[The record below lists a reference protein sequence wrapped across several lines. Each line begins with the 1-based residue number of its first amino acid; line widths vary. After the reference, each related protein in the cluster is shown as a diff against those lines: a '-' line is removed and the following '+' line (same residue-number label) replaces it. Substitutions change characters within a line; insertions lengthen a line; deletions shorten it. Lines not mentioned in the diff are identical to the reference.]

1 MPTLTAACM
10 CSEPQASSTFRHK
23 EPDISLLDKPLLRY
37 WLAVRP
43 GFLAASIVPV
53 LLGTA
58 AAAYQGAT
66 INSLLLLACIIGI
79 ALVHAG
85 VNVLNDYYDEQNG
98 TDRRNVQRI
107 FPFTGGSR
115 FIQNGVLRVD
125 ETFVYGVLL
134 LLVATVLGL
143 GLAWVSG
150 AGLLWIGV
158 AGFLLGWGYSAPPL
172 QLNSRGFGELAVA
185 LGFGV
190 LTPLGAWFVQT
201 GEMAIYPVL
210 VGLPMALLVMNI
222 LVINQFPDREA
233 DAASGK
239 HHWVVR
245 LGTDKAP
252 WIYIGAVTVAI
263 AILLLSVATGLLP
276 VWSLLGLLPLGIA
289 FKAGLFLRQHAHQP
303 QSLEPAIKMTIGS
316 MVLYG
321 VLSSLMLWLPKPLSL
336 LP

>member
-1 MPTLTAACM
+1 MP
-10 CSEPQASSTFRHK
+10 Q
-23 EPDISLLDKPLLRY
+23 EPDVSLLDKPLLRY
-37 WLAVRP
+37 WLATRP

-58 AAAYQGAT
+58 AAAYRGVD
-66 INSLLLLACIIGI
+66 INILLFVASLLGI

-98 TDRRNVQRI
+98 TDRRNMQRI

-115 FIQNGVLRVD
+115 FIQNGVLGVD
-125 ETFVYGVLL
+125 ETFLYGMLL
-134 LLVATVLGL
+134 LLAATMLGL
-143 GLAWVSG
+143 GLAWASG
-150 AGLLWIGV
+150 MGLLWIGI

-172 QLNSRGFGELAVA
+172 QVNSRGFGEPAVA

-201 GEMAIYPVL
+201 GEMAVYPVL
-210 VGLPMALLVMNI
+210 IGLPIALLVMNI
-222 LVINQFPDREA
+222 LFINQFPDREA

-245 LGTDKAP
+245 LGADKAP
-252 WIYIGAVTVAI
+252 WIYLGAVGMTGI
-263 AILLLSVATGLLP
+263 ILLLSVAASLLP
-276 VWSLLGLLPLGIA
+276 VWALLGLLPLGGA
-289 FKAGLFLRQHAHQP
+289 FKAGLFLRQHADQP
-303 QSLEPAIKMTIGS
+303 QLLEPAIKMTIGS

-321 VLSSLMLWLPKPLSL
+321 VLLSL
-336 LP
+336 LLWLA

>member
-1 MPTLTAACM
+1 MP
-10 CSEPQASSTFRHK
+10 Q
-23 EPDISLLDKPLLRY
+23 EPDVSLLDKPLLRY

-58 AAAYQGAT
+58 AAAYRGVN
-66 INSLLLLACIIGI
+66 INILLLLLSVLGI
-79 ALVHAG
+79 ALVHG
-85 VNVLNDYYDEQNG
+85 GINVLNDYYDEQNG

-115 FIQNGVLRVD
+115 FIQNGVMRVD
-125 ETFVYGVLL
+125 ETFLYGVLL
-134 LLVATVLGL
+134 LLAATLLGF
-143 GLAWVSG
+143 GLAWASG
-150 AGLLWIGV
+150 AGLLWIGI

-172 QLNSRGFGELAVA
+172 QLNSRGFGEAAVA

-201 GEMAIYPVL
+201 GEMAVYPVL
-210 VGLPMALLVMNI
+210 IGLPMALLVMNI

-245 LGTDKAP
+245 LGVDKAP
-252 WIYIGAVTVAI
+252 WIYLGAVGLTAV
-263 AILLLSVATGLLP
+263 ILLLSVAASLLP
-276 VWSLLGLLPLGIA
+276 VWALLGLLPLGVA

-303 QSLEPAIKMTIGS
+303 QALEPAIKMTIGS

-321 VLSSLMLWLPKPLSL
+321 VLLSLMLWLG
-336 LP
+336 

>member
-1 MPTLTAACM
+1 MP
-10 CSEPQASSTFRHK
+10 Q
-23 EPDISLLDKPLLRY
+23 EPDVSLLEKPLLRY
-37 WLAVRP
+37 WLAIRP

-53 LLGTA
+53 LMGTA
-58 AAAYQGAT
+58 AAASQGVSINFLLFVAT
-66 INSLLLLACIIGI
+66 IVGI
-79 ALVHAG
+79 ALVHGG

-115 FIQNGVLRVD
+115 FIQNGVLGVD
-125 ETFVYGVLL
+125 ETFLYGVLL
-134 LLVATVLGL
+134 LLAATLLGL

-150 AGLLWIGV
+150 AGLLWIGM

-172 QLNSRGFGELAVA
+172 QLNSRGFGEVSVA

-201 GEMAIYPVL
+201 GEMAVYPVL
-210 VGLPMALLVMNI
+210 VGLPIALLVMNI
-222 LVINQFPDREA
+222 LVVNQFPDQEA

-245 LGTDKAP
+245 LGVDKAP
-252 WIYIGAVTVAI
+252 WIYLGAVAATAT
-263 AILLLSVATGLLP
+263 ILLLSVATGLLP
-276 VWSLLGLLPLGIA
+276 VWSLLGLLPLGVA
-289 FKAGLFLRQHAHQP
+289 FKAGLSLRQHANQP
-303 QSLEPAIKMTIGS
+303 HLLEPAIKMTIGS

-321 VLSSLMLWLPKPLSL
+321 VLLSL
-336 LP
+336 LLWLA